1 MFDRTLNEG
10 PQDALKVSRRH
21 GWLVSNGLFT
31 MAKGGCVFPKDHT
44 TARVAD
50 FYINYGAFTT
60 KYLAGVFAEFVSV

>member
-1 MFDRTLNEG
+1 MR
-10 PQDALKVSRRH
+10 ARRMRSKSP
-21 GWLVSNGLFT
+21 GGTVGLFSNGLFT